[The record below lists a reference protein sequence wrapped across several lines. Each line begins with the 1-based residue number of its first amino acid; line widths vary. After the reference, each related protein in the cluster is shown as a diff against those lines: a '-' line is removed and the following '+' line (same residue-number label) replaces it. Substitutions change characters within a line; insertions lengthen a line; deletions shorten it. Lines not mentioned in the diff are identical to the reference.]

1 MTAIND
7 DEIDLFE
14 LFQTLWEGKW
24 LISAVTAIAIL
35 AGGGFLVFQEPA
47 YGSKLVYSVDTIPPF
62 YEGQKASSD
71 FQKKFY
77 SASVFENWKNSG
89 GNKSLIFDDISTT
102 ISIDGI
108 ILTKD
113 EQQLLA
119 TLAPEKTGSSAIL
132 VKTNQLDVLNDLFSY
147 ANHINNLLKQEYVM
161 RSEEELTI
169 IETRFNDLTSAD
181 NSIAE
186 ILLSIDR
193 FIVSANAGANVFDIQ
208 RPTMPKKVSPKSS
221 LILALSVVLGGMV
234 GVLFVLVRN
243 AIHKRKAQLA
253 ES

>member
-14 LFQTLWEGKW
+14 LFQILWEGKW

-35 AGGGFLVFQEPA
+35 AGGGFLVFKEPA
-47 YGSKLVYSVDTIPPF
+47 YESKLVYSVDTIPPF
-62 YEGQKASSD
+62 YQDGKASSD

-89 GNKSLIFDDISTT
+89 SNTSLIFDDISTT
-102 ISIDGI
+102 ISVDGF
-108 ILTKD
+108 ILAKD
-113 EQQLLA
+113 EVELLA
-119 TLAPEKTGSSAIL
+119 ALAPEKTGSSAVL
-132 VKTNQLDVLNDLFSY
+132 VKTNQLDVLNDVFSY

-161 RSEEELTI
+161 RSKDELAI
-169 IETRFNDLTSAD
+169 IETRFKDLTSAD
-181 NSIAE
+181 YSVVKTV
-186 ILLSIDR
+186 LSIDR
-193 FIVSANAGANVFDIQ
+193 YVVSANTGANVLDIQ

-221 LILALSVVLGGMV
+221 LILALSVVLGGMG

-253 ES
+253 KS